1 MRVFVAKQFS
11 RFVRSERMSDDR
23 LCEAVERAEQGLIDA
38 DLGGGL
44 IKQRVARPGKGRS
57 GGYRT
62 VIAYRRLGRAV
73 FLYGFAKNER
83 DNIDDDDLARLKK
96 LATVYLGAAI
106 KQLEDWCEDGELKE
120 VMCDGAEE
128 VSEQDR

>member
-1 MRVFVAKQFS
+1 MRVFLTK
-11 RFVRSERMSDDR
+11 RFVRFARSERISDER
-23 LCEAVERAEQGLIDA
+23 LCEAIARAEKGLIDA

-44 IKQRVARPGKGRS
+44 IKQRVARPGQGRS

-62 VIAYRRLGRAV
+62 VLAFRRLGRAV

-96 LATVYLGAAI
+96 LAAIYLGAPFAE
-106 KQLEDWCEDGELKE
+106 LERWCDEDELKE
-120 VMCDGAEE
+120 VECDGEAEA
-128 VSEQDR
+128 SERDR